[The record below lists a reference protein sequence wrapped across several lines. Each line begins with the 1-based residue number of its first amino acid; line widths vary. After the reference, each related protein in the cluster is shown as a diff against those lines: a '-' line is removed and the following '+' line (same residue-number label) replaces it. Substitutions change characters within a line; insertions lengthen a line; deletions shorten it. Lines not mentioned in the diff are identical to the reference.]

1 MILLCGIPSE
11 PTFAM
16 VCEQVEKQG
25 APAIIFNQRRF
36 EDIDIEFE
44 IKSGQIRGILRI
56 AGLNHRLEDFYGVYT
71 RLMDPRHLPEVED
84 EAPQSMLLQRCFAVH
99 YTLMQWYNIA
109 PVRVVSRTGPMGSN
123 FSKPYQSQL
132 IQKQG
137 FLVPETLVTNDPA
150 LVHEFR
156 ERHAKLIYKSIS
168 SVRSIVQ
175 TFGEG
180 DIQRL
185 DHIRWCPVQ
194 FQRYIEGTDVRVHVV
209 DDEVFATAVK
219 SRSTD
224 YRYAPQE
231 SDQAELRA
239 FTLDDELERR
249 CIGLSKSLG
258 LTVSG
263 IDLKITP
270 ENEVYCFEVNPS
282 PAFSY
287 YESQTD
293 QPIAGAIA
301 RYLIGEE

>member
-25 APAIIFNQRRF
+25 APALIFNQRRF
-36 EDIDIEFE
+36 KDIDIEFE

-56 AGLNHRLEDFYGVYT
+56 AGLNHRLEDFGGVYT

-84 EAPQSMLLQRCFAVH
+84 EPPQSTLRQRCFAVH

-132 IQKQG
+132 IQEQG
-137 FLVPETLVTNDPA
+137 FLVPETLVTNVPA

-175 TFGEG
+175 AFGEG
-180 DIQRL
+180 DIRRL

-219 SRSTD
+219 SKSTD

-231 SDQAELRA
+231 SDQAELGA
-239 FTLDDELERR
+239 LTLDHELERR
-249 CIGLSKSLG
+249 CVGLSKSLG

-263 IDLKITP
+263 IDLMITP
-270 ENEVYCFEVNPS
+270 ENEAYCFEVNPS

-287 YESQTD
+287 YESQTN
-293 QPIAGAIA
+293 QPIANAIA
-301 RYLIGEE
+301 RYLIGEG